1 MDINTVTL
9 TGRLGRDIEL
19 RQTAKGTS
27 VANVSLA
34 VESGFGDNRKTNW
47 IGLDFWGKAAES
59 AAQYL
64 GKGRKVAV
72 SGRLDQSDYE
82 KDGKTVTKTRVVV
95 ENWTFADSDG
105 RREAGGT
112 ERREEPRQRPERD
125 ESIGGRGN
133 QEPAGG
139 SDGDDDIPF

>member
-64 GKGRKVAV
+64 RKGRKIAV
-72 SGRLDQSDYE
+72 SGRLDQSEYE

-105 RREAGGT
+105 KRESGEAA
-112 ERREEPRQRPERD
+112 QRPAE
-125 ESIGGRGN
+125 EKTVVGSVSSL
-133 QEPAGG
+133 PPTGG
-139 SDGDDDIPF
+139 SAGDDDIPF

>member
-1 MDINTVTL
+1 GTLDGGCKDHSQGRRGFRGQGGQDRFAGFLPRIGPRGHRRQGGEEKQKHQLTMDINTVTL

-64 GKGRKVAV
+64 RRGRKIAV
-72 SGRLDQSDYE
+72 
-82 KDGKTVTKTRVVV
+82 
-95 ENWTFADSDG
+95 
-105 RREAGGT
+105 
-112 ERREEPRQRPERD
+112 
-125 ESIGGRGN
+125 
-133 QEPAGG
+133 
-139 SDGDDDIPF
+139 